1 MRAEMYTE
9 HWWYL
14 VAITALFIGLS
25 SRLDVYRRI
34 KWMEDYQGAVEIQKI
49 DSKKKVDKSTAS
61 SRGGSE
67 KGKSKNSE

>member
-34 KWMEDYQGAVEIQKI
+34 KWMEDYQGEVEIQKI
-49 DSKKKVDKSTAS
+49 DSKKKVDESTAS
-61 SRGGSE
+61 SRGGCE